1 MGSLLLSLASCSA
14 VFACAKSESAR
25 AVGGDAAISVG
36 ENKLRVGGTVI
47 TVELASTKSE
57 RETGLMHRDS
67 LPKDHGMLFIYPQPE
82 TLSFWMR
89 NTIIPL
95 SIAFFNQDGVIVNIL
110 EMKPGIE
117 VPPYRS
123 DKPCRF
129 ALEMATHW
137 FSDHGVKAGDRIEIP
152 EHIVKM
158 ESEP

>member
-1 MGSLLLSLASCSA
+1 MGSLLLLLASCSA
-14 VFACAKSESAR
+14 LLACAKSESAR
-25 AVGGDAAISVG
+25 AVGGDPAIGVG
-36 ENKLRVGGTVI
+36 ENKLRAGGTII
-47 TVELASTKSE
+47 TVELASTESE
-57 RETGLMHRDS
+57 RASGLMYRDS
-67 LPKDHGMLFIYPQPE
+67 LPKDHGMLFIYPQPQP
-82 TLSFWMR
+82 LSFWMR

-95 SIAFFNQDGVIVNIL
+95 SIAFFNDDGVIVNIL

-123 DKPCRF
+123 EKPCRF

-152 EHIVKM
+152 EHILRM